1 MAGEA
6 IGFRRR
12 EPVVQLGIEARRAKG
27 RVGEDN
33 VGRLVGPVARTGVEE
48 RGIAPIVPDQ
58 VVGAEGD
65 MALVLAEVI
74 DLERPAVGAGEGEKS
89 PAALEPGDV
98 DVRDIAVERAE
109 FDRLGFCGPV
119 RAERGGE
126 DDRRREG
133 PVGDFDTVPGQA
145 LVGST
150 TVSVTGRPPAVSI
163 ASGVGS
169 VAADAAATSPSRR
182 RPTISLP

>member
-33 VGRLVGPVARTGVEE
+33 VGRLVGPVARAGVEE

-65 MALVLAEVI
+65 MALVLAEVV
-74 DLERPAVGAGEGEKS
+74 DLERPVVGAGEGEKS
-89 PAALEPGDV
+89 PAALE
-98 DVRDIAVERAE
+98 
-109 FDRLGFCGPV
+109 
-119 RAERGGE
+119 
-126 DDRRREG
+126 
-133 PVGDFDTVPGQA
+133 Q
-145 LVGST
+145 
-150 TVSVTGRPPAVSI
+150 
-163 ASGVGS
+163 
-169 VAADAAATSPSRR
+169 ATSMRE
-182 RPTISLP
+182 T